1 MTSIC
6 PHGRLSA
13 RLCESLEDVRIQPG
27 RRWSATVRDR
37 TITQE
42 SAAALRAPLI
52 RTLYD
57 VLHAGRREGTS
68 RSRSLRDARLEA
80 QFAEATPH
88 RTTIAQA
95 RIVEA
100 ANGPREAIVEVSG
113 VRVSAPAGTI
123 GAPEGASGAGA
134 TVTVALPAA
143 RPAVSPGFFLADGSL
158 GRPGHSPLLRVYVN
172 IADPDDAPAAWHQAL
187 SRLEEK
193 RIRYR
198 AKILSTPR
206 SYPRTDSMVIYLGAD
221 AWHLAAGLPRML
233 GRLPGT
239 GSATSVF
246 ARQLAPGIAMAWEP
260 ADDRL
265 GHTHLSYGQHRSAAL
280 TDALIRHADT
290 QGTPTLD
297 ALVHEALIEAGVDP
311 LAPERNTDSPELEL
325 AR

>member
-1 MTSIC
+1 M
-6 PHGRLSA
+6 
-13 RLCESLEDVRIQPG
+13 
-27 RRWSATVRDR
+27 RDR

-57 VLHAGRREGTS
+57 VLHAGRQEDTS

-80 QFAEATPH
+80 QFAGATPH
-88 RTTIAQA
+88 RNTIAHA
-95 RIVEA
+95 RVVEA
-100 ANGPREAIVEVSG
+100 ARGPLEAIVELSG
-113 VRVSAPAGTI
+113 VRVSVPSGTI
-123 GAPEGASGAGA
+123 RASQESPRAGA
-134 TVTVALPAA
+134 TVMVKLPAA
-143 RPAVSPGFFLADGSL
+143 RPARSPGFFLADGSL
-158 GRPGHSPLLRVYVN
+158 GQPGRSPLLRIYIN
-172 IADPDDAPAAWHQAL
+172 IADPDIAPAAWHQAL

-198 AKILSTPR
+198 AKILSTPQ

-221 AWHLAAGLPRML
+221 AWHLAGELPRML
-233 GRLPGT
+233 GSLPGT

-265 GHTHLSYGQHRSAAL
+265 GHTRLSYGQHRSAVL
-280 TDALIRHADT
+280 TDALIRHAEN
-290 QGTPTLD
+290 QGTPSLD

-311 LAPERNTDSPELEL
+311 LAPERNTDSPELEF